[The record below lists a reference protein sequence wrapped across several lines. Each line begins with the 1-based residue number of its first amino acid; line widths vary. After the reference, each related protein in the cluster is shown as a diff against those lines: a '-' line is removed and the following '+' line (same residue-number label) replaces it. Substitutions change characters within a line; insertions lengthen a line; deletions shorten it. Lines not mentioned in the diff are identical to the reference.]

1 MFLWSGIFQSK
12 WILSQLNTCIRK
24 KKKPLLSLPSGLE
37 ASCQML
43 FWKKPHSEVVL
54 SLKNNVERRYNLGE
68 QTKGGGESPVSLAN
82 IVHCWG
88 AAGVQ
93 WRSTNGNPLTSLR
106 VEDTGTVVPNTRKT
120 NRSTDM
126 QRKRDA
132 SHLSSHPSSFPCHEP
147 VPFGS
152 PWLLAAHDILAPT
165 VLIRVVQTSQ
175 LWLIDLINWSFRNL
189 SFIFQRE

>member
-68 QTKGGGESPVSLAN
+68 QMKGGGESPVSLAN

-88 AAGVQ
+88 APGVL
-93 WRSTNGNPLTSLR
+93 WRDKWESLDLPQSWGFGDCGPQYKENKQGHR
-106 VEDTGTVVPNTRKT
+106 YAKK
-120 NRSTDM
+120 
-126 QRKRDA
+126 KRCLA
-132 SHLSSHPSSFPCHEP
+132 PFLSSQFLP
-147 VPFGS
+147 VSWTSTFWQSRASRS
-152 PWLLAAHDILAPT
+152 PRHLGADCP
-165 VLIRVVQTSQ
+165 
-175 LWLIDLINWSFRNL
+175 N
-189 SFIFQRE
+189 